1 MEELRRLVDQSRTC
15 IATTS
20 SVIELVSS
28 ITADLVGSN
37 IARKLATLREILT
50 SFMKDLS
57 RHRREMATHNIILV
71 LMISSDTRSTKS
83 YALPV
88 QCLPYRSLTHRQM
101 RTIVS
106 ALIKKK

>member
-1 MEELRRLVDQSRTC
+1 MEELGRLVEQSRTC

-37 IARKLATLREILT
+37 IARKLSTLREMLT
-50 SFMKDLS
+50 SFKKDLS
-57 RHRREMATHNIILV
+57 RHRREMATHILV
-71 LMISSDTRSTKS
+71 LKISSDTRSMKP

-88 QCLPYRSLTHRQM
+88 QCLPYHQ
-101 RTIVS
+101 
-106 ALIKKK
+106 